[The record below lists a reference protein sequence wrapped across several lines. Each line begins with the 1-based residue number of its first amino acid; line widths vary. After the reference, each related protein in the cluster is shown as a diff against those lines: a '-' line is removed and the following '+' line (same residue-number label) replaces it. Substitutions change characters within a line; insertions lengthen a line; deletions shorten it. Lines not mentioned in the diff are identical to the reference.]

1 MDKFVQVSGP
11 DSAAKPNPKWSN
23 GMKALIPSFEALRGQ
38 SAGISDGMR
47 QHCGEVGVVAEIGSS
62 GRCRVSF
69 SDGSQF
75 WYDPD
80 RLLVPEESEK
90 GTAPMAKASVSRKT
104 LKDFPSEK
112 EYEAYL
118 KAVLKT
124 GTKLV
129 AVSGDRKGD
138 RGTYLG
144 TNSFQPPC
152 HVQWEKLGKAYWVH
166 WRDVELDDG
175 TPVQEDAPKPVTK
188 LESGQWYRWTGG
200 PERPGNWNNEGM
212 DFVLDGK
219 PHQVK
224 ESSGQ
229 NASFFDSPKPDSK
242 WYFGHVMDKFVQV
255 SGPDSAAK
263 EDAPKPVTKLESGQW
278 YRWTGGPERPGNW
291 NNEGMDFVLDGK
303 PHQVKESSGQN
314 ASFFDSPK
322 PDSKWYFGHVMDKFV
337 QASAPESA
345 AKEDA
350 PKRVTKLESGQW
362 YRWTGSTTRP
372 GGWNGEGKMD
382 FLLDGKPHQ

>member
-224 ESSGQ
+224 ESSGK

-263 EDAPKPVTKLESGQW
+263 PNPKWSNGMKALIPSFEALRGQSA
-278 YRWTGGPERPGNW
+278 GISD
-291 NNEGMDFVLDGK
+291 GMRQHCGEVG
-303 PHQVKESSGQN
+303 VVAEIGSSGRCRVSFSDGSQFWYDPDRLLVPEESEKGTAPMAK
-314 ASFFDSPK
+314 ASVSRK
-322 PDSKWYFGHVMDKFV
+322 TLK
-337 QASAPESA
+337 
-345 AKEDA
+345 
-350 PKRVTKLESGQW
+350 
-362 YRWTGSTTRP
+362 
-372 GGWNGEGKMD
+372 D
-382 FLLDGKPHQ
+382 FP